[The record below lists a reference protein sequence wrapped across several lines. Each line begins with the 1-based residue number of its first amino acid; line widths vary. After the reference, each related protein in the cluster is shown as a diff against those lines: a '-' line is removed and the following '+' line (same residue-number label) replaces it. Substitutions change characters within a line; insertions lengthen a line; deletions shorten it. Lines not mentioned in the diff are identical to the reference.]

1 MGDDIIQKAVRKDD
15 TNKFHS
21 AIGGVIV
28 TTILFMFPVGLFYM
42 FIYYKSQVAF
52 IDGVYLFFS
61 IYVIGALASLMY
73 YRFVIGKDEFIEI
86 DKMSLGTVS
95 AVFGKCFLAFFGI
108 LGFTMVA
115 ITLNPSLIRIFENT
129 VGFAVCRSLGVN
141 DLLNRMLKSDLFSKV
156 SSGMAEKDKE
166 EYMNY
171 DFLLTMWNLS
181 DKEKLE
187 ENIRAACKDTS
198 SGASK
203 RDLKFDFY
211 WNTKLITEETL
222 KELMDF
228 IDLKYYV
235 GHFTWIYIASTFSL
249 LVSLVTTVMN

>member
-1 MGDDIIQKAVRKDD
+1 MGDDIIQNAVQNGDPA
-15 TNKFHS
+15 KFQS

-28 TTILFMFPVGLFYM
+28 TAILFMFPVGLFYM

-52 IDGVYLFFS
+52 VDGVYLFLC
-61 IYVIGALASLMY
+61 IYVIGSIASLMY
-73 YRFVIGKDEFIEI
+73 YRFIVGNDDKIEI
-86 DKMSLGTVS
+86 DKMSMGTVA

-108 LGFTMVA
+108 LGFTMLA
-115 ITLNPSLIRIFENT
+115 LALNPGLVRVFENT
-129 VGFAVCRSLGVN
+129 VGFAVCRSWGVN
-141 DLLNRMLKSDLFSKV
+141 DLLNKMLKSDIFSKI
-156 SSGMAEKDKE
+156 SDGMAKDDKD

-171 DFLLTMWNLS
+171 DFLLTMWNIS

-187 ENIRAACKDTS
+187 ENIRAACKDS
-198 SGASK
+198 NSAASK
-203 RDLKFDFY
+203 RDLRFDFY
-211 WNTKLITEETL
+211 WKTKGITEESL

-249 LVSLVTTVMN
+249 LVSLIATIMN